1 VKPQR
6 SDGLPDFYIVFPRRQ
21 PDAKPFGLFFESTYH
36 HFLPF
41 FFIRLLIR
49 AICSIIRIHLRG
61 IVRTPFYDIHKSL
74 GAKIVNFHG
83 WEMPLQYSGIM
94 DEHVNVRT
102 NVGLFDVSH
111 MGRFEIK
118 GQQSLACLQKLVTND
133 LEKLADHQALYS
145 PMCYEDG
152 GIVDDI
158 IAYRLAHDRYLVVV
172 NASNRSKDFEWIS
185 NHSESAHVED
195 ISDRTGLLA
204 IQGPRASDLLQRLV
218 ETDLQSVKPFHIV
231 DANIDGIE
239 CMLSRT
245 GYTGEDGFEL
255 FFDSSR
261 IEIWGKLMQYDKIFG
276 IKPTGLGAR
285 DTLRLEAGLM
295 LYGKDMDENATPLEV
310 PLKWTISFG
319 KKQEFIGKKA
329 LSNSHPS
336 RKLVGFEVLEKRIAR
351 EGNKVLMKGMKV
363 GFVTSGSFSP
373 TLRKS
378 IGFCFVP
385 VEVLQDQSI
394 HIDIGGKHYEA
405 KTTSTR
411 FYKRK

>member
-1 VKPQR
+1 
-6 SDGLPDFYIVFPRRQ
+6 
-21 PDAKPFGLFFESTYH
+21 
-36 HFLPF
+36 
-41 FFIRLLIR
+41 
-49 AICSIIRIHLRG
+49 
-61 IVRTPFYDIHKSL
+61 VRTPFYDIHKSL

-94 DEHVNVRT
+94 DEHINVRT

-118 GQQSLACLQKLVTND
+118 GQQSLACLQRLITND
-133 LEKLADHQALYS
+133 LEKLQDHQALYS

-158 IAYRLAHDRYLVVV
+158 IAYKLVHDKYLVVV

-185 NHSESAHVED
+185 KHSISAHVED
-195 ISDRTGLLA
+195 ISDRTSLLA
-204 IQGPRASDLLQRLV
+204 IQGPRACDLLQKLV
-218 ETDLQSVKPFHIV
+218 ETDLQSVKPFHCV
-231 DANIDGIE
+231 DTNIDGIE

-245 GYTGEDGFEL
+245 GYTGEDGFEM

-261 IEIWGKLMQYDKIFG
+261 IEVWDKLMQHGKTFG

-295 LYGKDMDENATPLEV
+295 LYGNDMDENTTPLEV
-310 PLKWTISFG
+310 PLKWTIFFD

-329 LSNSHPS
+329 LMNIHPS
-336 RKLVGFEVLEKRIAR
+336 RKLVGFELLEKRIAR
-351 EGNKVLMKGMKV
+351 QGNKVLLKGKEI
-363 GFVTSGSFSP
+363 GIVTSGSFSP
-373 TLRKS
+373 TLKKS

-385 VEVLQDQSI
+385 IEEVFLNQLI
-394 HIDIGGKHYEA
+394 EIDIGGKQYEA
-405 KTTSTR
+405 KISGTR